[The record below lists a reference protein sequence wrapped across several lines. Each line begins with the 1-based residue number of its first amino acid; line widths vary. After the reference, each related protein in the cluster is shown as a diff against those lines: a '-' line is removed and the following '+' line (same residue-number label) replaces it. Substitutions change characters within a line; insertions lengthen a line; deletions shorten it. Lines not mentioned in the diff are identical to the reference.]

1 LNLRNTF
8 FGIILL
14 SFITSCGGD
23 DPFLFQDDFSTV
35 PEQFS
40 TSGVTPDTTETGLI
54 FYELELGTGLDSVTI
69 RDVVAVYYTG
79 RTTDNEVFDSSY
91 KNGRTDPTNFEVAN
105 PSLVDGFS
113 EGLLGMKEGG
123 RRVLVIPPELG
134 YAGTSNS
141 LREDTLVFDVELGTI
156 FF

>member
-1 LNLRNTF
+1 MNLRNTF

-14 SFITSCGGD
+14 SFIASCGGD
-23 DPFLFQDDFSTV
+23 DPFSFQDDFSTV
-35 PEQFS
+35 PEPFS
-40 TSGVTPDTTETGLI
+40 ISGITPDTTETGLI
-54 FYELELGTGLDSVTI
+54 IYNLETGSGLDSVTI
-69 RDVVAVYYTG
+69 RDIVGVYYTG
-79 RTTDNEVFDSSY
+79 RTTSDDVFDSSY

-105 PSLVDGFS
+105 LVDGFT
-113 EGLLGMKEGG
+113 EGLLGMREGG

-141 LREDTLVFDVELGTI
+141 LREDTLVFDLELDAI

>member
-1 LNLRNTF
+1 MNLRNTF

-14 SFITSCGGD
+14 SFIASCGGD
-23 DPFLFQDDFSTV
+23 DPFFFQDDYSTV
-35 PEQFS
+35 PEPFS
-40 TSGVTPDTTETGLI
+40 ISGITPDTTESGLI
-54 FYELELGTGLDSVTI
+54 IYVLEEGSSIDSVTI

-79 RTTDNEVFDSSY
+79 RTVNDEVFDSSY

-105 PSLVDGFS
+105 LVDGFT

-134 YAGTSNS
+134 YAGTSNR
-141 LREDTLVFDVELGTI
+141 LREDTLIFDLELGTI